1 MDERTAAPDA
11 GTLARHAIAIATVR
25 TFLEA
30 SRAARVVVVLEAP
43 GGTSVMLEAE
53 PGAPLELTTE
63 AGTFEVAPGAVDGVA
78 PLPVEAPLAPP
89 ASALGVDL
97 VAGEIHAPIG
107 VVPSLADEVLALARA
122 FGGRTVA
129 SAEFATRD
137 PDVPLTLAARDGEGV
152 VAAAGDE
159 QFRL

>member
-1 MDERTAAPDA
+1 MDEHLAGPDA

-30 SRAARVVVVLEAP
+30 SRATRVVVLLEGP
-43 GGTSVMLEAE
+43 GGTAVMLEAM

-63 AGTFEVAPGAVDGVA
+63 AGTFAVVPGAVDGVA

-89 ASALGVDL
+89 PSALGVDT

-107 VVPSLADEVLALARA
+107 VVPSLADGVLALARA

-137 PDVPLTLAARDGEGV
+137 PEVPLTLAARDGEGV

-159 QFRL
+159 QFTL